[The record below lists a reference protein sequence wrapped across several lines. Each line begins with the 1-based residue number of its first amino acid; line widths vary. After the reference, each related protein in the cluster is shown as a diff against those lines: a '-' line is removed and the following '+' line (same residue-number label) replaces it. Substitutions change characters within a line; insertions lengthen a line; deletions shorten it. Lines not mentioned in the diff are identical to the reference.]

1 MISLRLNMDNG
12 LYTTS
17 VMTRNKKNYDLSKK
31 EYPPF
36 HEHEG
41 GKSCKK
47 CLVVNAWA
55 ACLDKGEE

>member
-1 MISLRLNMDNG
+1 MDNG

-17 VMTRNKKNYDLSKK
+17 VMTRNKKIYDLSKK